1 MTEKKCDEGKFVQA
15 ISTHLSQIV
24 AEIALIAPEGA
35 DLKRM
40 LVAFSGGPDSTALLI
55 ALAQVSQ
62 KMGWQVHACH
72 VNHGL
77 RGLESDL
84 DQEFCQRLCRDLGVV
99 FSAYR
104 INEPAAGESNHVS
117 ENLLRELRYAR
128 LLEHAR
134 SHGIPIVLT
143 GHTLDD
149 QAETLL
155 FRMFRGTSPA
165 GLVGM
170 ESKREMVAG
179 SGIFLV
185 RPLLDQTKIEC
196 QRFLAIEQIAAHF
209 DSSNDDAHYARNY
222 IRTQL
227 IPAIDEKFPGWKKRV
242 ERLRL
247 VAAEQEQWL
256 SEETNRTLVQVIAS
270 DETSEYIE
278 RSVFNDCHIALK
290 RRLAACILRD
300 KLIEPSFERIEN
312 VMSLIAGSSDSA
324 LTLSPSWEIRTDN
337 EKVRIMP
344 LGEDDVPSEFMV
356 RQETVV
362 RVPDAENR
370 SCTNII
376 SWLDKSLKLTCWDS
390 DDKPA
395 FPPPQS
401 PEIFADLSRVSGE
414 IKVRLRRPGD
424 LIQPFGMDE
433 QVRLKK
439 YLHTH
444 ERADMFRH
452 TVVLTDDL
460 SVLWVPGVGYS
471 ERLRCH
477 GAPTHR
483 LIFLD
488 LAVPSGSVWA

>member
-1 MTEKKCDEGKFVQA
+1 MTEEKCERKFVEA
-15 ISTHLSQIV
+15 ISTRLSQIV
-24 AEIALIAPEGA
+24 AEISSIAPKGA
-35 DLKRM
+35 DLKRL

-62 KMGWQVHACH
+62 KRGWQLHACH
-72 VNHGL
+72 INHGL

-84 DQEFCQRLCRDLGVV
+84 DQEFCEKLCQDLGVV
-99 FSAYR
+99 FAAYR
-104 INEPAAGESNHVS
+104 IDELSTSESNHVP

-170 ESKREMVAG
+170 EPKREMVAG

-185 RPLLDQTKIEC
+185 RPLLDQTKVEC

-209 DSSNDDAHYARNY
+209 DSSNEDSHYARNY
-222 IRTQL
+222 IRTHL
-227 IPAIDEKFPGWKKRV
+227 IPAIDEKFPGWKNRMD
-242 ERLRL
+242 RLRL
-247 VAAEQEQWL
+247 VASEQEQWL
-256 SEETNRTLVQVIAS
+256 SEETNRKLAQVFAR
-270 DETSEYIE
+270 DETGEYIE
-278 RSVFNDCHIALK
+278 RSVFSDCHIALK
-290 RRLAACILRD
+290 RRLVARTLRD

-324 LTLSPSWEIRTDN
+324 LTLSPSWEIRIDN

-344 LGEDDVPSEFMV
+344 LGEDDEPSSFMV

-362 RVPDAENR
+362 RVPDGESR

-376 SWLDKSLKLTCWDS
+376 SWLDKSIKLTCWDS
-390 DDKPA
+390 DEKPA

-401 PEIFADLSRVSGE
+401 LEIYADLSRVSGA

-424 LIQPFGMDE
+424 VIQPFGMKE

-444 ERADMFRH
+444 EQAEIFRH
-452 TVVLTDDL
+452 TVVLTDDV